1 MLRMARKLIT
11 NFNRYLFYLA
21 TVPLFLAIILTI
33 IDVTGRYFRHPLQGT
48 VDMNALSLVL
58 ISTFCWAHIQNI
70 KGHISIDLV
79 YKYMPPR
86 VQTIANLVTSIMALT
101 IFGLIAGRTIP
112 FTLSSKHFF
121 ERTYDLEILIWPFK
135 GAIVLGAFFLCLQL
149 TLNVIDCFKRLRGL
163 SNGDTA

>member
-1 MLRMARKLIT
+1 MARKLIQ

-21 TVPLFLAIILTI
+21 TVPLVLAIILTI
-33 IDVTGRYFRHPLQGT
+33 IDVTGRYFRHPLSGA

-58 ISTFCWAHIQNI
+58 ISTFCWAHIQNM

-101 IFGLIAGRTIP
+101 IFSVIVGRTIP
-112 FTLSSKHFF
+112 FVLSSKRFF

-135 GAIVLGAFFLCLQL
+135 GAIVLGAIFLCLQL
-149 TLNVIDCFKRLRGL
+149 ILDVIDCFKRLKGW
-163 SNGDTA
+163 SHVDTA